1 MAAQRK
7 TQKKTSTRRAP
18 TQKTNL
24 QKEFLDKAEGRLK
37 ELKPLVD
44 EYNELEEAVAAL
56 KGTGSASG
64 GSAGGA
70 AAPTPTRRGPGRP
83 RGSRSKSSSNGR
95 GRPKGSGKRAQEV
108 LNQVRNNP
116 GVRIPELAKAL
127 KMDSAAYLYKVVPQ
141 LVEDGKL
148 VKDGKGYKLSSQN

>member
-7 TQKKTSTRRAP
+7 AQKKTSTRRAP

-24 QKEFLDKAEGRLK
+24 QKEFLDKAEGRLN

-64 GSAGGA
+64 GA
-70 AAPTPTRRGPGRP
+70 AAPTAATRGPGRP

-95 GRPKGSGKRAQEV
+95 GRPKGTGKVAQTV
-108 LNQVRNNP
+108 LNQVRKNP

-127 KMDSAAYLYKVVPQ
+127 KMDSPAYLYKVVPD
-141 LVEDGKL
+141 LVKEGKL